1 MANVPYTEPAS
12 IRAGDTLSWRRSL
25 ADYPA
30 GDGWV
35 LSYTLINATH
45 KITITGTAEGN
56 DHVITVAAATSSG
69 YTAGYYDYFAH
80 VAKGTE
86 RYSVGSGRMQVL
98 PNLATATTYDVRSHA
113 RKMLDAVEALLEKR
127 ATAEQIGVLKAAY
140 ADRSTEFEHAELLKI
155 RDRYRAEVAAEAN
168 AERLRNG
175 LQTSRRIQTRLA

>member
-1 MANVPYTEPAS
+1 MANVPYTEPSS

-35 LSYTLINATH
+35 LSYTLINTLA
-45 KITITGTAEGN
+45 KITITSTADGN
-56 DHVITVAAATSSG
+56 DHVVNVPATISDDYPASW
-69 YTAGYYDYFAH
+69 YDYFAH

-86 RYSVGSGRMQVL
+86 RYSIGSGRMQVL

-140 ADRSTEFEHAELLKI
+140 ADRSTEFEHAELLKM
-155 RDRYRAEVAAEAN
+155 RDRYRADVAAEDN
-168 AERLRNG
+168 AERIRNG